1 MGNCIWNNCRW
12 LFRCISIR
20 GGRAIMIIILI
31 IIGMSLVTMIP
42 RVIPAFVVG
51 QLEFKS
57 WLNRWL
63 NAIPYAALGALI
75 FPGIMSVQ
83 EGQPHIGLVGGLVAI
98 RSEERRVGKEWE
110 VRWSGCYSNT
120 KENRGRRL
128 CK

>member
-1 MGNCIWNNCRW
+1 MGNCVWNNCRW

-20 GGRAIMIIILI
+20 GGRAIMIILLI

-75 FPGIMSVQ
+75 FPGIMTVIP
-83 EGQPHIGLVGGLVAI
+83 ERPFVGLMGGVVALI
-98 RSEERRVGKEWE
+98 IAFFNINVIFAVLGAIFT
-110 VRWSGCYSNT
+110 VFFLT
-120 KENRGRRL
+120 M
-128 CK
+128 